1 MPLTMAEIGS
11 DLIIQRIGGTPDIRQ
26 HLKDLGFVPGDTVTI
41 LTTMAGNIIVK
52 IKEARIAISEEMA
65 QKIFVQ

>member
-65 QKIFVQ
+65 QKIYVQ

>member
-26 HLKDLGFVPGDTVTI
+26 HLKDLGFIPGDTVTI

-65 QKIFVQ
+65 QKIYVQ